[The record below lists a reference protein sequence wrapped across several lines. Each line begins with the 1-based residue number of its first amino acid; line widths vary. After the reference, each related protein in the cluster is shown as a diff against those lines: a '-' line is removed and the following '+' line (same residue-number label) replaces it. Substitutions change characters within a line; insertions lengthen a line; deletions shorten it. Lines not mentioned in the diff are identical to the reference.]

1 MCVSSLCISIKVILT
16 TSVGIRREVFYFLES
31 CLITSGNTE
40 RGNAQSLRCEN
51 KRGQEEIKMSE
62 QKKKPETTIATL
74 DMAKS
79 GQLTLTTKH
88 LRGQVLKVIQQPGG
102 AKIRQM
108 EQIDVLLSA
117 LGGYSVVDIKLRMMR
132 IVMRII
138 GTVIGILGA
147 LLWASD
153 LDFLSE
159 IGMFPTLI
167 GFAIIGVSFLVRD
180 QVAMELNIMGGRFAV
195 PLLPNQAEKARE
207 FLNQL
212 QQAKTE
218 YEESVG

>member
-1 MCVSSLCISIKVILT
+1 
-16 TSVGIRREVFYFLES
+16 
-31 CLITSGNTE
+31 
-40 RGNAQSLRCEN
+40 
-51 KRGQEEIKMSE
+51 MSE
-62 QKKKPETTIATL
+62 QKKKPETTVATL

-138 GTVIGILGA
+138 GTIVGILGA

-153 LDFLSE
+153 LGFLSE

-167 GFAIIGVSFLVRD
+167 GFNKIESFPIFTFSLLINLKINLLYHIFVTNAIGLTKF
-180 QVAMELNIMGGRFAV
+180 EEN
-195 PLLPNQAEKARE
+195 LLYYPKEKRIFQALRRY
-207 FLNQL
+207 F
-212 QQAKTE
+212 
-218 YEESVG
+218 

>member
-1 MCVSSLCISIKVILT
+1 MFD
-16 TSVGIRREVFYFLES
+16 RRVATRNEEMPGPCDVKLNE
-31 CLITSGNTE
+31 G
-40 RGNAQSLRCEN
+40 
-51 KRGQEEIKMSE
+51 KRNEKMSE

-132 IVMRII
+132 VVMRII

-147 LLWASD
+147 ILWASD
-153 LDFLSE
+153 LGFLSE
-159 IGMFPTLI
+159 IGMYPTLI

-180 QVAMELNIMGGRFAV
+180 QVAMELNIMGGKFAV

-207 FLNQL
+207 FLTQL
-212 QQAKTE
+212 QQAKME

>member
-1 MCVSSLCISIKVILT
+1 MPGPCDVKLNE
-16 TSVGIRREVFYFLES
+16 G
-31 CLITSGNTE
+31 
-40 RGNAQSLRCEN
+40 
-51 KRGQEEIKMSE
+51 KRNEKMSE

-74 DMAKS
+74 DMVKS
-79 GQLTLTTKH
+79 GHLTLTTKH

-159 IGMFPTLI
+159 IGMYPTLI

-212 QQAKTE
+212 QMAKTE

>member
-1 MCVSSLCISIKVILT
+1 M
-16 TSVGIRREVFYFLES
+16 G
-31 CLITSGNTE
+31 
-40 RGNAQSLRCEN
+40 
-51 KRGQEEIKMSE
+51 E
-62 QKKKPETTIATL
+62 QKKVETTIATL

-102 AKIRQM
+102 AKVRQM

-117 LGGYSVVDIKLRMMR
+117 LGGYSVVDIKLK
-132 IVMRII
+132 VMRII
-138 GTVIGILGA
+138 MRVIGCGIAVLGV
-147 LLWASD
+147 LLWSSD
-153 LDFLSE
+153 LGFLSE
-159 IGMFPTLI
+159 IGMYPTLI
-167 GFAIIGVSFLVRD
+167 GLGIFGVSFLVKD

-212 QQAKTE
+212 QMAKTE